1 MQFPYKKISQG
12 PIQKKCDKL
21 VKKVLKFCENGYII
35 NLQTFNGVIYMDQVI
50 TQKLNKQ
57 GLIFVAIHSL
67 FFLNLAFDF
76 VQFY

>member
-1 MQFPYKKISQG
+1 MFSISKISQV
-12 PIQKKCDKL
+12 PNQKKCDKF

-35 NLQTFNGVIYMDQVI
+35 NLQTFNGVIFMNPAI
-50 TQKLNKQ
+50 TKKLNKQ
-57 GLIFVAIHSL
+57 ALIFAAVHSL